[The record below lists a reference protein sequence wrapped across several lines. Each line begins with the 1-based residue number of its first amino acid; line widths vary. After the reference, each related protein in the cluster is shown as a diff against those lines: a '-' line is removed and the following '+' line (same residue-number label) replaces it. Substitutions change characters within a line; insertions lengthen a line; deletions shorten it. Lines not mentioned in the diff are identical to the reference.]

1 MCSLVKNKSRLIPI
15 VFISKQS
22 PHKDPTACSV
32 TILFQNNSRLQE
44 TELIIFLSSTVLIT
58 VASITIQPLS
68 HFCDVNFIFSLHFSK
83 FSARLTNFSLATNL
97 HYHTPTE
104 HKGFLIIQNPG
115 ESFLCQ
121 TPIPEENSA
130 TLSKRTSEAQLG

>member
-1 MCSLVKNKSRLIPI
+1 MQGSAVTN
-15 VFISKQS
+15 SK
-22 PHKDPTACSV
+22 T
-32 TILFQNNSRLQE
+32 
-44 TELIIFLSSTVLIT
+44 
-58 VASITIQPLS
+58 
-68 HFCDVNFIFSLHFSK
+68 
-83 FSARLTNFSLATNL
+83 LTNFSLAKNL